1 MADPTKV
8 LVVDDHE
15 VIAEGLAA
23 LIDAAPDLSVVGLA
37 HTAADGLRVAAGSR
51 PDVILLDYHLPDRD
65 GDQATR
71 HFKTLLPE
79 TAVIILTS
87 DASDEVLLA
96 SFEAGASGYLPKTR
110 AARQVLQAIRLA
122 ATGETL
128 ISGPTLARVLQHKAT
143 AARVADGMP
152 HLTDRELDVLR
163 AMARGLD
170 TEAIADRYTLT
181 IATTRTYVQ
190 VILRKLDAHS
200 RLQAV
205 VRANELGL
213 LRQPAAPP

>member
-1 MADPTKV
+1 MGEPFRILVSDDEPAQRELVGGFLSKHGFEVTQAADGRQALARFKQEPFDLV
-8 LVVDDHE
+8 LTDQKM
-15 VIAEGLAA
+15 
-23 LIDAAPDLSVVGLA
+23 PDLSGLE
-37 HTAADGLRVAAGSR
+37 
-51 PDVILLDYHLPDRD
+51 LLEGVR
-65 GDQATR
+65 AIT
-71 HFKTLLPE
+71 PE
-79 TAVIILTS
+79 AAVIILTS
-87 DASDEVLLA
+87 DASDEVLLS

-128 ISGPTLARVLQHKAT
+128 ISGPTLARVLQYKAT
-143 AARVADGMP
+143 AARVADGVP

-163 AMARGLD
+163 AMAQGLD

-213 LRQPAAPP
+213 LR